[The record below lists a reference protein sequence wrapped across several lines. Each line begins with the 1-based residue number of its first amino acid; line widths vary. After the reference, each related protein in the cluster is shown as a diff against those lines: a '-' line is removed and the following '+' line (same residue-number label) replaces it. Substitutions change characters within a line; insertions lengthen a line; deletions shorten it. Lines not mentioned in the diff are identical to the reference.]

1 MILDK
6 TRSLSEASKNFE
18 PHRSRIQGFL
28 MAGSTIACQIRKYAR
43 IALISFSRKAVDFSC
58 EGKAK
63 KLFFAKLG
71 W

>member
-6 TRSLSEASKNFE
+6 TRSHFETSENFE

-28 MAGSTIACQIRKYAR
+28 MAGSTIACQIQKYAR
-43 IALISFSRKAVDFSC
+43 IALILFSRKAIDSGN
-58 EGKAK
+58 ENKQK
-63 KLFFAKLG
+63 TLFFVKLG